1 MEKRDETHEKRSDFL
16 QSLLDMRDRTD
27 AANYNESTI
36 VGHSLSFLTD
46 GYETSSVVM
55 AYCFFQVLSI
65 IFFYCKNSSFNVPH
79 MKFQLAV
86 NPEVFRKAQE
96 EVDTVMRMNNGIL
109 TDESLKSMVYVEGLI
124 YGENLKSILFCSII
138 FANSVLN
145 INMQKH

>member
-1 MEKRDETHEKRSDFL
+1 
-16 QSLLDMRDRTD
+16 
-27 AANYNESTI
+27 
-36 VGHSLSFLTD
+36 
-46 GYETSSVVM
+46 
-55 AYCFFQVLSI
+55 
-65 IFFYCKNSSFNVPH
+65 